1 MTEREFAIDL
11 GRRVQY
17 ARRMARMAQHELGA
31 GVGVHRV
38 TISRLE
44 TGQLVASAWLL
55 EACAVVLNVPL
66 RALVPRT
73 NPRFSTCSS

>member
-1 MTEREFAIDL
+1 MNQIERDFAIEL
-11 GRRVQY
+11 GRRVNY
-17 ARRMARMAQHELGA
+17 ARRNTSMTQHELGA

-44 TGQLVASAWLL
+44 SGRLVASAGLL
-55 EACAVVLNVPL
+55 ERCAVVLNVPL

-73 NPRFSTCSS
+73 NPRAAA

>member
-1 MTEREFAIDL
+1 MTEREFALDL

-17 ARRMARMAQHELGA
+17 ARRIARMTQHELGA

-44 TGQLVASAWLL
+44 SGRLVATAWLL
-55 EACAVVLNVPL
+55 EGCAVVLNVPL

-73 NPRFSTCSS
+73 NPGAAT